1 MSNLEKL
8 TESFK
13 MKYEAFITGC
23 DSVEELELWDKETFG
38 EMDGFYSND
47 LISIIIRLI
56 ASDGIITQNEVDY
69 LNKTFDVNYSLEELK
84 CVYNDCKENFGESFD
99 QDFENGI
106 ERIKKVNEKL
116 ANAYKELINLVC
128 EIIIESDGVISA
140 IELNEVD
147 KLKEL
152 CK

>member
-1 MSNLEKL
+1 
-8 TESFK
+8 
-13 MKYEAFITGC
+13 MKHEAFIIGC

-69 LNKTFDVNYSLEELK
+69 LNKTFDMNYSLEELK
-84 CVYNDCKENFGESFD
+84 CIYNDCKENFGDTLD
-99 QDFENGI
+99 QNFENDI
-106 ERIKKVNEKL
+106 ERLKKVNEKL
-116 ANAYKELINLVC
+116 AEAFKELVYLVC

-140 IELNEVD
+140 TELNEVD

>member
-1 MSNLEKL
+1 
-8 TESFK
+8 
-13 MKYEAFITGC
+13 MKHEAFIIGC

-38 EMDGFYSND
+38 EMDGFFSND

-69 LNKTFDVNYSLEELK
+69 LNKTFDMNYSLEELK
-84 CVYNDCKENFGESFD
+84 CIYNDCKENFGDTLD
-99 QDFENGI
+99 QNFENDI
-106 ERIKKVNEKL
+106 ERLKKVNEKL
-116 ANAYKELINLVC
+116 AEAFKELVYLVC

-140 IELNEVD
+140 TELNEVD
-147 KLKEL
+147 KLKQL